1 MNGDLYRWGEK
12 DAEFFWWWETDY
24 QLLVRKHAW
33 EKWTP
38 IFLASSDRQIPQEQK
53 KEAPLKVTKILDNET
68 ALAVQNVKKL
78 RETISPEEVDP
89 FGYILEFIDFF
100 GEITTR
106 WEDWEIKK
114 YLGIDGIH
122 TFQSFLEDLASAKAS
137 EKKLRPIL
145 NRFAQKGFLWRL
157 SYITSQLQATVAW
170 EAFTDW
176 RSFLQ
181 SFNAPYSFVDQL
193 NLIEI
198 ESIWSS
204 QSTSLFSFEEVL
216 DSFTKDDNIS
226 HASSAIRVSMT
237 PSCISYIDKHFGITQ
252 AIFQEQ
258 MVRESWILQ
267 EWENIKS
274 VKSRY
279 PLLPSD
285 KIYLVTEKDTEWN
298 TKNIKVYNHLGQVTT
313 EFAVR
318 NIPKVPL
325 KEAEKSIKLRD
336 IVPPQDQIDYDEFPH
351 CREWVDGFLAWP
363 NSQLNLPDCINNNW
377 DIIHPATALK
387 EFTVFRLSMLKQIGD
402 EHPINQE
409 IRKSFPRAISFY
421 PETVNLKWNFG
432 SIEINFQSPLLN
444 KPGFT
449 FTGTPEVSITWFQYS
464 KKKWVDAVR
473 ATVEVTSSDG
483 VPLAGYSMTIV

>member
-1 MNGDLYRWGEK
+1 MNENLHG
-12 DAEFFWWWETDY
+12 WETDD
-24 QLLVRKHAW
+24 LRKHAW
-33 EKWTP
+33 EEWTP
-38 IFLASSDRQIPQEQK
+38 IFLASWDTQIPQEQK

-78 RETISPEEVDP
+78 REIISPEEVAP
-89 FGYILEFIDFF
+89 FSYILEFIDFF
-100 GEITTR
+100 GEITIR
-106 WEDWEIKK
+106 WEDWEIKE

-122 TFQSFLEDLASAKAS
+122 TFQSFLEELANAKAS
-137 EKKLRPIL
+137 SKKLRPIL

-181 SFNAPYSFVDQL
+181 SFDAPYSFVDQL

-204 QSTSLFSFEEVL
+204 QSTSLFSFE
-216 DSFTKDDNIS
+216 KDHSTS
-226 HASSAIRVSMT
+226 HASSVIRVSMT

-252 AIFQEQ
+252 AIFQAQ

-267 EWENIKS
+267 KWEEIKA
-274 VKSRY
+274 VTNKIT
-279 PLLPSD
+279 LLPSN
-285 KIYLVTEKDTEWN
+285 KICLVAQKDEEWN
-298 TKNIKVYNHLGQVTT
+298 TIFNHLGELTT
-313 EFAVR
+313 EFTIQD
-318 NIPKVPL
+318 IPEQL
-325 KEAEKSIKLRD
+325 QRKEEKSIRLHN
-336 IVPPQDQIDYDEFPH
+336 IVPPQDQIDYDEYPH
-351 CREWVDGFLAWP
+351 CQEWIDGFLAWP
-363 NSQLNLPDCINNNW
+363 NSQLKLPGCINNNW

-402 EHPINQE
+402 EHVVNQE
-409 IRKSFPRAISFY
+409 IRESFKRAINFY
-421 PETVNLKWNFG
+421 PKTVNLKWNFR

-449 FTGTPEVSITWFQYS
+449 FTGAPEVSITWFQYS

-473 ATVEVTSSDG
+473 VTVEVTSSDG
-483 VPLAGYSMTIV
+483 VLLAGYSMTIV